1 MLHTIKTARHQAKFS
16 RNACAWL
23 LIDDVGIEQWLA
35 EHLADE
41 QLSFLGLSLNWLID
55 DAEEALAKRRFTP
68 GEDGSSTIVPL
79 LVCSDD
85 MDLGCTVLVAEQVVE
100 GGTLSW
106 VRFGWSIS
114 EGLEVGAQTRWI
126 SSSQPVVFALENFQR
141 AVEDFAAMLAGY
153 P

>member
-1 MLHTIKTARHQAKFS
+1 MLHTIKAARHQAKFS

-23 LIDDVGIEQWLA
+23 LIDDVGVEKWLA
-35 EHLADE
+35 EHLEDE
-41 QLSFLGLSLNWLID
+41 QVSFLGLSLIWLTN

-85 MDLGCTVLVAEQVVE
+85 MDFGCTVLVAEQVVQ
-100 GGTLSW
+100 GDSLIW
-106 VRFGWSIS
+106 IRFGWSLS

-126 SSSQPVVFALENFQR
+126 SGSQPVEFEL
-141 AVEDFAAMLAGY
+141 EDFKCAMEDFERILSDH